1 MARHSEALLPQD
13 PTLDEIRLALG
24 FQHEFRGDALRN
36 WVLLGSWVHTDN
48 DANIGIYEYDR
59 DVVNLGMARNF

>member
-1 MARHSEALLPQD
+1 MR
-13 PTLDEIRLALG
+13 LG
-24 FQHEFRGDALRN
+24 FQHDFRGDALQN

-48 DANIGIYEYDR
+48 DSNVAIYEYDR